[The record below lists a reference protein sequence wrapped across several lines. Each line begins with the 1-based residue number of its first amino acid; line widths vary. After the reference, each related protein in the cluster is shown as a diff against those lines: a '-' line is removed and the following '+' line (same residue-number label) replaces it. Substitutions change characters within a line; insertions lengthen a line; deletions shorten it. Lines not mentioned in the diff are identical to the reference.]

1 MASKSRDSKSADK
14 SADKGKAK
22 KKGDGR
28 SFVWVQGLLCGA
40 LATLATPLAVLLAF
54 LLAPGIIASFLDRS
68 PGRPVARA
76 VLLFGAAASVA
87 PAKQL
92 WEGGMS
98 MPACI
103 QIMTDPIVFGT
114 AWAAAAAGWLGG
126 EIAPIIVG
134 MVLDASRKSRAAKL
148 EAARAKYAEEW
159 GLNED
164 GSDGA
169 SA

>member
-114 AWAAAAAGWLGG
+114 AWAAAAAGWMVA
-126 EIAPIIVG
+126 EVAPIIVEIA
-134 MVLDASRKSRAAKL
+134 LTSARKLRAAKL
-148 EAARAKYAEEW
+148 EETRVKFSEEW
-159 GLNED
+159 GLQTEKPD
-164 GSDGA
+164 TKA
-169 SA
+169 